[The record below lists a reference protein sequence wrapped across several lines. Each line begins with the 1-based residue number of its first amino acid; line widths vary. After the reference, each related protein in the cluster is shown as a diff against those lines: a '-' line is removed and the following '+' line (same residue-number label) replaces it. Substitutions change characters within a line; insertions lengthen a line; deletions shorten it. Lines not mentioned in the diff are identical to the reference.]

1 MKRFSTA
8 AVVGAALVMMASCGS
23 RTGLFGIS
31 GDTGEIPDSSILPD
45 SPSPPDAR
53 PDGPLPCKPGRFP
66 FERAIAQL
74 MFVIDRSGSMAFS
87 LDGTQPVGGV
97 LPPGVLSR
105 WQVLRNGLATAIV
118 PFDATI
124 AMGAKFYPEV
134 APPGPGGP
142 DACLTDL
149 GVGLAP
155 AAGNATQILDVFD
168 TTDPRGGTPTSEAI
182 RLAAQYLST
191 ARGVARTMIVATD
204 GAPNCNPDL
213 DQQTCLCTVTLAS
226 GTDVCKEAPVG
237 SNCLDDKGTISVVKT
252 IFETQ
257 KIPVYVLGIGGA
269 EQPAFLRVLDD
280 MAVAGGRAKPTSP
293 KHYSAQT
300 EAEMT
305 AALASISS
313 SVAQCTFLT
322 PSAPTD
328 PSAITVEINGQRIAR
343 DTTHTNGWDWVDQ
356 AYGTLAFFGPACD
369 AASTQMPDI
378 SGVIRCD

>member
-1 MKRFSTA
+1 MKRLSSTV
-8 AVVGAALVMMASCGS
+8 VVGAALVLMASCGS

-31 GDTGEIPDSSILPD
+31 DDIIDLPDGSTPD

-74 MFVIDRSGSMAFS
+74 MFVLDRSGSMAFA

-97 LPPGVLSR
+97 LPPGIPSR
-105 WQVLRNGLATAIV
+105 WQVLHGGLTKAIV
-118 PFDATI
+118 PFDTTI

-134 APPGPGGP
+134 SPPGPGDP

-155 AAGNATQILDVFD
+155 APGNATQILDTFD
-168 TTDPRGGTPTSEAI
+168 TTEPKGGTPTSEAI

-191 ARGVARTMIVATD
+191 ARGVARTMILATD

-213 DQQTCLCTVTLAS
+213 DQESCLCTVMLAS
-226 GTDVCKEAPVG
+226 GTEVCKGAPDG
-237 SNCLDDKGTISVVKT
+237 SNCLDDTRTISVVKN

-269 EQPAFLRVLDD
+269 EQLAFLRVLDD

-293 KHYSAQT
+293 KHYSVQT
-300 EAEMT
+300 EAEMN

-328 PSAITVEINGQRIAR
+328 PSAITVEIDGQRIPR

-356 AYGTLAFFGPACD
+356 AYGTLAFFGAACD
-369 AASTQMPDI
+369 AASAPKPEI